1 MEYAGYELFLFH
13 FHQVTHGAHHAHD
26 LGGVFVFH
34 WVVKLLQS
42 ESLDGL
48 FLTLG
53 AVDCTAHL
61 SDDNFAHDQKGLSV
75 EHFGDRNASQLRN
88 ILSAAQLLES
98 VERRLHHVVW
108 IRRTQ

>member
-1 MEYAGYELFLFH
+1 MLFLFH

-34 WVVKLLQS
+34 WVVEFLQS

-53 AVDCTAHL
+53 AVDGTAHL
-61 SDDNFAHDQKGLSV
+61 SDDNFAHDQKDYPLNTLVTGMP
-75 EHFGDRNASQLRN
+75 RNCATSWALRN
-88 ILSAAQLLES
+88 SFKALNVAFTTL
-98 VERRLHHVVW
+98 
-108 IRRTQ
+108 